1 MYPLKSVILVTLLL
15 LFAGLT
21 NAQPYYIV
29 DTDPWNQNFND
40 SAMDQVY
47 GPGNWIRTDY
57 TAQAANIFTAT
68 TSFVMLE
75 GSDANAIAMSNFLTN
90 NQALIENW
98 VSYGG
103 RLFINAAPNQGG
115 NINCGF
121 DNTTLLYPN
130 YYTSGGAV
138 NPNDS
143 IFNGPYTPVATSYTG
158 NYLGHALI
166 SGINLD
172 SLMYGNQPN
181 TLVLAQ
187 KSWGLGT
194 VFFGGLTQP
203 NWWSPV
209 AEGEN
214 LWYNIFNNFAVQTT
228 PIDSGALDSF
238 VVFANYNC
246 SPLQL
251 TVNTVNYYPGM
262 GVKTYFGDNTTDS
275 SAINAAV
282 LTGGTASISHSY
294 NASGTYTI
302 KQQLYNG
309 PAVIDS
315 LEFSYQ
321 YIVCSSVQVSFYHDV
336 NNNCVMDNAE
346 GPITQATLTE
356 VDSNNVPIDTIAAT
370 SGFYYTEH
378 GNVGDIYTFRPI
390 SITGFYVTCPMAGAY
405 VDTLNVGNGGNI
417 NFGVTC
423 LPGNSFDLAINPVTN
438 SYSNTATVMINV
450 TNVYCTPQNAVAT
463 MQFSTDYA
471 FLGSTPAPATANGQ
485 TLTWNLNNVYNDS
498 PANIVVYLTPSGPN
512 LTIGDTV
519 NYTFTVDPIVGDT
532 DSVNNIVIVEDTIF
546 GAWDP
551 NHISVSPQGYI
562 TAGTKLKYSVMFE
575 NTGNAPAQ
583 NIYVLDTLPDQADLN
598 SLRMITASAPM
609 YTTIFES
616 GGHNIVR
623 FEFPNI
629 NLPDSVHYPYNCTGM
644 FSYTINTKPGLAPGT
659 FIDNR
664 AGIYFDNNDVVMTN
678 SVRNIIASPQYVQFV
693 NAADNIKLYPNPA
706 TNQLI
711 ISADEH
717 VYRSFTITN
726 SMGQLMLQDEVRGT
740 NTTLNIKR
748 LPAGIY
754 YVTLKG
760 TEGNE
765 VRKFVKM

>member
-1 MYPLKSVILVTLLL
+1 
-15 LFAGLT
+15 
-21 NAQPYYIV
+21 
-29 DTDPWNQNFND
+29 
-40 SAMDQVY
+40 
-47 GPGNWIRTDY
+47 
-57 TAQAANIFTAT
+57 
-68 TSFVMLE
+68 
-75 GSDANAIAMSNFLTN
+75 
-90 NQALIENW
+90 
-98 VSYGG
+98 
-103 RLFINAAPNQGG
+103 
-115 NINCGF
+115 
-121 DNTTLLYPN
+121 
-130 YYTSGGAV
+130 
-138 NPNDS
+138 
-143 IFNGPYTPVATSYTG
+143 
-158 NYLGHALI
+158 
-166 SGINLD
+166 
-172 SLMYGNQPN
+172 
-181 TLVLAQ
+181 
-187 KSWGLGT
+187 
-194 VFFGGLTQP
+194 
-203 NWWSPV
+203 
-209 AEGEN
+209 
-214 LWYNIFNNFAVQTT
+214 
-228 PIDSGALDSF
+228 
-238 VVFANYNC
+238 
-246 SPLQL
+246 
-251 TVNTVNYYPGM
+251 
-262 GVKTYFGDNTTDS
+262 
-275 SAINAAV
+275 
-282 LTGGTASISHSY
+282 
-294 NASGTYTI
+294 
-302 KQQLYNG
+302 
-309 PAVIDS
+309 
-315 LEFSYQ
+315 
-321 YIVCSSVQVSFYHDV
+321 
-336 NNNCVMDNAE
+336 
-346 GPITQATLTE
+346 
-356 VDSNNVPIDTIAAT
+356 
-370 SGFYYTEH
+370 
-378 GNVGDIYTFRPI
+378 
-390 SITGFYVTCPMAGAY
+390 
-405 VDTLNVGNGGNI
+405 
-417 NFGVTC
+417 
-423 LPGNSFDLAINPVTN
+423 
-438 SYSNTATVMINV
+438 
-450 TNVYCTPQNAVAT
+450 
-463 MQFSTDYA
+463 
-471 FLGSTPAPATANGQ
+471 
-485 TLTWNLNNVYNDS
+485 
-498 PANIVVYLTPSGPN
+498 